1 MARKL
6 SLSVLADLDGE
17 MHKALSR
24 SFQSGH
30 VNFLLGSGA
39 SVPAIPLAGNVEQEI
54 DEMIAAGQ
62 LDDALLRSHD
72 FINTVQGP
80 VNKLLKG
87 KSDSKIDSAVQN
99 YSELLGALDLLLT
112 ERKTSL
118 LPKQATIFTT
128 NYDLFI
134 ERAAAS
140 HPGLRISD
148 GFSRPHSFDG
158 RRVFTPRTF
167 FDSTFNSGN
176 LYNYKVE
183 VPSVN
188 LIKLHGSLSWR
199 KADGDIEFAA
209 KSIDPLPAKASVS
222 EVEKRLQEYA
232 VILPQASKFRT
243 TLMESTYYELLR
255 IFANELDRENALLIS
270 YGFSFADKHI
280 AQITKRALQN
290 PTLRVLIFAFDAA
303 AGDGFL
309 NTFEAH
315 ANVLVFAPGVG
326 HQIPFSMFNEVL
338 RGLVPKGGIT

>member
-30 VNFLLGSGA
+30 LNFLLGSGA
-39 SVPAIPLAGNVEQEI
+39 SLPGVPLAGDVEQKI
-54 DEMIAAGQ
+54 DELIAAGD
-62 LDDALLRSHD
+62 LDKALLRSYD
-72 FINTVQGP
+72 FINSVQEP
-80 VNKLLKG
+80 INKLVKG
-87 KSDSKIDSAVQN
+87 KPDAKIDSTVQN
-99 YSELLGALDLLLT
+99 YADLLGALDLLLT

-118 LPKQATIFTT
+118 LPKQATIFTS

-140 HPGLRISD
+140 HPGLRVND
-148 GFSRPHSFDG
+148 GFSLPRSFDG
-158 RRVFTPRTF
+158 RRLFTPRTF
-167 FDSTFNSGN
+167 FESTFNSGN
-176 LYNYKVE
+176 IYDYKVE

-199 KADGDIEFAA
+199 KADGEIEFAA
-209 KSIDPLPAKASVS
+209 RPIDPLPAKPTVS
-222 EVEKRLQEYA
+222 AIEKRLEEYA
-232 VILPQASKFRT
+232 VILPRSSKFRT

-255 IFANELDRENALLIS
+255 IYANELDRENALLIT

-280 AQITKRALQN
+280 AQITRRALQN

-303 AGDGFL
+303 AGDAFL
-309 NTFEAH
+309 KMFEAH

-326 HQIPFSMFNEVL
+326 HEIPFPMFNNVL
-338 RGLVPKGGIT
+338 RGLVPKGSMA